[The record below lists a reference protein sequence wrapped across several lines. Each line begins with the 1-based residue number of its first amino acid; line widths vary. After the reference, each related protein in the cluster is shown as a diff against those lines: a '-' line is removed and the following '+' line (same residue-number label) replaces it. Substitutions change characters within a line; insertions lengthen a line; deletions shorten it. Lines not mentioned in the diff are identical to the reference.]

1 MVEDDPFYSTLL
13 QSILEGMGY
22 AVDTVSLLADVRW
35 FIGRPYDLITLDL
48 RLPDADGTQA
58 LQAVRPAFPTAVIM
72 VISGSMDEAKA
83 VELLRLGADHCALKP
98 GNPDDFIRDVERTL
112 AMKNPAKVLA
122 DIEQRT
128 ENLK

>member
-1 MVEDDPFYSTLL
+1 VVEDDADYVRLL
-13 QSILEGMGY
+13 QLLLEGMGFV
-22 AVDTVSLLADVRW
+22 VDSVGRLADVRW
-35 FIGRPYDLITLDL
+35 YIGRNYELITLDL
-48 RLPDADGTQA
+48 RLPDADGTQT

-98 GNPDDFIRDVERTL
+98 GNPDNFIRDVERTL

-122 DIEQRT
+122 EIEHRT
-128 ENLK
+128 EGLK